1 MTPQQLAAAAQA
13 GDRDAFAQLWN
24 LYRTDIQG
32 WVYAR
37 THNHH
42 LAEDITSEAF
52 LRAWKSIDRF
62 TWQAAGFP
70 GWVATIARNLVA
82 DYYKSSHHQRSW
94 PVATDDDVW
103 RNPDTDR
110 RNDPANIA
118 IHADLSQALDVAIAQ
133 LRPSQREVILHRFGV
148 AERSLA
154 ATADATGKP
163 ATAVK
168 MTQRRAIVAL
178 RQHPAIT
185 ALEVAA

>member
-13 GDRDAFAQLWN
+13 GNHDAFAQLWT

-52 LRAWKSIDRF
+52 LRAWKNIDRF
-62 TWQAAGFP
+62 TWQSAGFP

-82 DYYKSSHHQRSW
+82 DYYKSAHYQRTW
-94 PVATDDDVW
+94 PTDTADDLW
-103 RNPDTDR
+103 QYPDADR
-110 RNDPANIA
+110 RNNPAAVADHLGIA
-118 IHADLSQALDVAIAQ
+118 DALDTALGTLTNRQRQIIA
-133 LRPSQREVILHRFGV
+133 LRFG
-148 AERSLA
+148 AGLPIDA
-154 ATADATGKP
+154 AAAHLGIDSG
-163 ATAVK
+163 AVK
-168 MTQRRAIVAL
+168 STQHRATQHLRR
-178 RQHPAIT
+178 HPAVI